1 MMMTERVARPYA
13 RALFEIAVSTSREA
27 QVAEELAGVISTID
41 QSSDLRQF
49 LWHPQVSHRAK
60 IEVIGRIFGSQVDTL
75 ILNFLSVVTAKGR
88 ETLLPEI
95 FKEYQTLWDVAQGRV
110 HAEVESAVPLTQ
122 TEQAQLS
129 GVLSQLTGK
138 TVQLAV
144 SVVPELLGGAVVRMG
159 DRVMDGSLSKKLAVL
174 GERLRNGSGGGY
186 VVEH

>member
-27 QVAEELAGVISTID
+27 QIAEELAWVVATID
-41 QSSDLRQF
+41 QSSDLMQF

-60 IEVIGRIFGSQVDTL
+60 IEVIGRVFEGQVDTL

-88 ETLLPEI
+88 ERLLPKI
-95 FKEYQTLWDVAQGRV
+95 FKEYQALWDGAQGRV
-110 HAEVESAVPLTQ
+110 HAEVESAVALTEAEQ
-122 TEQAQLS
+122 TQLS
-129 GVLSQLTGK
+129 GILSQLTGK

-159 DRVMDGSLSKKLAVL
+159 DRVMDGSLSNKLAVL